1 MIVESPAKAKT
12 IQKFLG
18 AEYDVQASV
27 GHIRDLP
34 RRAAEVPADMKK
46 VKWAKL
52 GVDVEND
59 FAPLYVVDS
68 QKRER
73 VQELKKKL
81 KDATELLLAT
91 DEDREGE
98 AIAWHLLEVLKP
110 KVPVRRMVFHEITEH
125 AIRDAAESTREIDQR
140 LVDAQEARR
149 ILDRLYGYEVSPVLW
164 KKIQQGLSAGRVQ
177 SVTLRLVVDRER
189 ERMAFRSAD
198 YWDLSATFDPGSFDA
213 ALTQV
218 NGARVAGSDDFDSR
232 GVQTRENAV
241 RLDEELATALVDGL
255 AGQKFKVTDLIDKP
269 YRRSPQAPFMTST
282 LQREAGNRMGWSAQ
296 RAMRVAQA
304 LYERGYITYMRT
316 DSTSL
321 SPTAIKAARDQ
332 AVEMFGPDAI
342 SPEPRRYDRK
352 VKNAQEA
359 HEAIRPAGDTFRTPD
374 RLAAELNGDEL
385 ALYDMV
391 WRRTLASQ
399 MADAKGTTST
409 LKIQGTATTGEVAE
423 FSASGT
429 VITTPGFRAALDDA
443 PSSEEQGDEDRRL
456 PHLKVGDE
464 LSAKRLEPVGHAT
477 QPPARFTEASLVK
490 ELEARG
496 IGRPSTYASTIA
508 TILDRG
514 YVWRKGRALVPS
526 WLGMVVIRLLE
537 KHFTSL
543 VDYDFT
549 AQLEEILDLVANG
562 DEQRLTVLNTF
573 YFGDKSRDYPGLTA
587 LANQLGEIDARELSS
602 FPIEGTDMTLRVG
615 RYGPYVEEGD
625 IRVSV
630 PEDMAPDELSELSAK
645 ELIARP
651 SNDRELGV
659 HPETGRVIA
668 LRVGRFGP
676 YVSELLPE
684 GTEGKPVTASLF
696 KTMDVAAVDLE
707 IALKLM
713 ALPRLVG
720 VDPAD
725 SGEIMARN
733 GPYGPFIFKD
743 KDTRSLATE
752 DEIFTVT
759 IDQALEL
766 FAQPKK
772 RRGPQQLPA
781 LREIGL
787 DPATS
792 KPIVVKKGRYGPY
805 VTDGET
811 NASLRTGD
819 DPETVDLTRAAE
831 LLADRRAR
839 GPVQKRARKAKKA
852 TKTAKKTG
860 GAKKTSGAKK
870 KAAVS
875 KSGARKAPTLTR
887 RTKKATHA
895 KIAG

>member
-18 AEYDVQASV
+18 TDYDVQASV

-46 VKWAKL
+46 IKWAKL
-52 GVDVEND
+52 GVDVENN

-81 KDATELLLAT
+81 KDASELLLAT

-125 AIRDAAESTREIDQR
+125 AIREAAESTREIDQR

-198 YWDLSATFDPGSFDA
+198 YWDISATFDPGSFDA

-218 NGARVAGSDDFDSR
+218 DGVRVVVSDDFDSR
-232 GVQTRENAV
+232 GVQTRETAV
-241 RLDEELATALVDGL
+241 RLDEVLATKLVDGL
-255 AGQKFKVTDLIDKP
+255 VGQKFKVSDVIDKP
-269 YRRSPQAPFMTST
+269 YRRSPQPPFMTST
-282 LQREAGNRMGWSAQ
+282 LQREAGNRLGWSAQ

-332 AVEMFGPDAI
+332 AVEMFGKDSI

-374 RLAAELNGDEL
+374 RLAAELNSDEL
-385 ALYDMV
+385 ALYNLV

-409 LKIQGTATTGEVAE
+409 LKIQGTATSGEMVE

-429 VITTPGFRAALDDA
+429 VITSPGFRAAQDSASTSDDQA
-443 PSSEEQGDEDRRL
+443 DEDRRL

-464 LSAKRLEPVGHAT
+464 LVANRLEPVGHST

-490 ELEARG
+490 ELESRG

-562 DEQRLTVLNTF
+562 EEDRLTVLKTF

-651 SNDRELGV
+651 SNDRELGM

-696 KTMDVAAVDLE
+696 KTMDVALVDLDT
-707 IALKLM
+707 ALKLM
-713 ALPRLVG
+713 ALPKLVG

-725 SGEIMARN
+725 SAEIMARN
-733 GPYGPFIFKD
+733 GPYGPFIFKG
-743 KDTRSLATE
+743 KETRSLATE

-759 IDQALEL
+759 VDQALEL

-772 RRGPQQLPA
+772 RRGPQELPP

-819 DPETVDLTRAAE
+819 DPESVDLLRAAE

-839 GPVQKRARKAKKA
+839 GPVQKRGRKAKKT
-852 TKTAKKTG
+852 TKSAKKTTRS
-860 GAKKTSGAKK
+860 AKKSVTGTKK
-870 KAAVS
+870 T
-875 KSGARKAPTLTR
+875 ARKAPTLTR

>member
-1 MIVESPAKAKT
+1 VIVESPAKAKT
-12 IQKFLG
+12 IQKYLG
-18 AEYDVQASV
+18 SDYDVQASV

-34 RRAAEVPADMKK
+34 RRAAEIPAELKK
-46 VKWAKL
+46 LKWAKL
-52 GVDVEND
+52 GVDVENG

-73 VQELKKKL
+73 VSELKKKL

-125 AIRDAAESTREIDQR
+125 AIREAAETTREIDQR

-164 KKIQQGLSAGRVQ
+164 KKVQQGLSAGRVQ

-189 ERMAFRSAD
+189 ERMAFRAAD
-198 YWDLSATFDPGSFDA
+198 YWDISATFDPGKFDA
-213 ALTQV
+213 ALTQI
-218 NGARVAGSDDFDSR
+218 NGQKIAGSDDFDSR
-232 GVQTRENAV
+232 GVQTREAAV
-241 RLDEELATALVDGL
+241 RLDEDLATKLVDELAG
-255 AGQKFKVTDLIDKP
+255 KPFKVADVVDKP
-269 YRRSPQAPFMTST
+269 YRRSPQPPFMTST
-282 LQREAGNRMGWSAQ
+282 LQREAGNRLGWSAQ
-296 RAMRVAQA
+296 RAMRVAQS

-321 SPTAIKAARDQ
+321 SESAVKTARAQAAEIFGAD
-332 AVEMFGPDAI
+332 AVQ
-342 SPEPRRYDRK
+342 PEPRRYDRK

-359 HEAIRPAGDTFRTPD
+359 HEAIRPAGDIFRTPD
-374 RLAAELNGDEL
+374 KLGTELNVDEL

-399 MADAKGTTST
+399 MADARGTTST
-409 LKIQGTATTGEVAE
+409 VKIQATAGSGELVE

-429 VITTPGFRAALDDA
+429 VITSPGFRAALDDLVA
-443 PSSEEQGDEDRRL
+443 ADEANDEDRKL
-456 PHLKVGDE
+456 PKLNIGDE
-464 LSAKRLEPVGHAT
+464 LQAKRLEPVGHST

-537 KHFTSL
+537 EHFASL

-549 AQLEEILDLVANG
+549 AQLEEILDLIANG
-562 DEQRLTVLNTF
+562 DEQRLSVLTAF
-573 YFGDKSRDYPGLTA
+573 YFGDDARGYPGLTA

-602 FPIEGTDMTLRVG
+602 FPVEGGDMTLRVG
-615 RYGPYVEEGD
+615 RYGPYIEQGE

-630 PEDMAPDELSELSAK
+630 PDDMAPDELNEVSAK

-659 HPETGRVIA
+659 HPDTGRVIA

-684 GTEGKPVTASLF
+684 GTEGKPATASLF
-696 KTMDVAAVDLE
+696 KTMDPATIDLE
-707 IALKLM
+707 TALKLM

-720 VDPAD
+720 ADPAD
-725 SGEIMARN
+725 GVEIMARN
-733 GPYGPFIFKD
+733 GPYGPYIFKD
-743 KDTRSLATE
+743 KETRSLASE

-759 IDQALEL
+759 VEQALEL
-766 FAQPKK
+766 LSQPKK
-772 RRGPQQLPA
+772 RRGPQQLPP
-781 LREIGL
+781 LREIGI

-792 KPIVVKKGRYGPY
+792 KPIILKKGRYGPY

-819 DPETVDLTRAAE
+819 EPESIDLLRAAE

-839 GPVQKRARKAKKA
+839 GPVQKSGKRAKKSA
-852 TKTAKKTG
+852 APKSSAGKASKG
-860 GAKKTSGAKK
+860 GARTK
-870 KAAVS
+870 
-875 KSGARKAPTLTR
+875 KAPTLTR

-895 KIAG
+895 KLAG